1 MIVEFQYYLDN
12 NLARKA
18 SPDKGEA
25 GALLQKAEGRLDF
38 SIKVR
43 RINENTA
50 TYIFEDIYECLR
62 EAAQSLMSLKGYKPY
77 SHEAV
82 ISFLREFFR
91 FSESDLET
99 FDRYRILRNK
109 AVYRGER
116 ISATVCR
123 EALDFLLNFLP
134 ELKNE
139 FRKLMPR

>member
-18 SPDKGEA
+18 SPDIGEA

-43 RINENTA
+43 RIDENTA
-50 TYIFEDIYECLR
+50 TYIFEDIYECLK